1 MEDNDLAFG
10 IKEAEHYDKW
20 FETPEGEY
28 TDRVEKELLI
38 KLMKPKAGE
47 TLLEVGCGTGNYLLF
62 FNELGYQV
70 TGLDPSPHMMKYV
83 EGKVPESI
91 KVFQG
96 VSESLPFPDNSYDVV
111 ALITSFEFVKEA
123 EKGVE
128 EALRVARKQVVFG
141 ILNKVSCKNIVRR
154 IQAKKKK
161 GVFLKIKFYS
171 VCEMKR
177 LIRAAADNLG
187 IKGIK
192 IDWGTVLTLPH
203 CWKKPIRCLEGML
216 PSINNPFGTFLGISI
231 ELPEK
236 KGE

>member
-20 FETPEGEY
+20 FSTHEGQY
-28 TDRVEKELLI
+28 TDRVEKDLLI

-83 EGKVPESI
+83 EGKVPDSI
-91 KVFQG
+91 SVFQG
-96 VSESLPFPDNSYDVV
+96 VSENLPFPDNSFDVV

-123 EKGVE
+123 QKGVE

-141 ILNKVSCKNIVRR
+141 ILNKISCKNMMRR
-154 IQAKKKK
+154 MQAKKKK
-161 GVFLKIKFYS
+161 SVFLKIKFYS
-171 VCEMKR
+171 ACEMKK
-177 LIRAAADNLG
+177 LIHAAAESLS
-187 IKGIK
+187 IKGIR
-192 IDWGTVLTLPH
+192 INWGTVLTLPH
-203 CWKKPIRCLEGML
+203 CWKQPIRFFENML
-216 PSINNPFGTFLGISI
+216 PSLKNPFGAFLALNI
-231 ELPEK
+231 ELSK
-236 KGE
+236 NKGE